1 MTKNRHPGVH
11 AVMAREWARLRTRP
25 IYVLVTLVFPLLSF
39 LLLWGIFVRGVP
51 RDLPVAVYDGDRS
64 KISRQLV
71 RMIDATAAVRVTHRV
86 LNPEQGRRLVLSGAT
101 YALVIIPDNLQADL
115 LKAKAAPVVTL
126 YNNQLLLPGSL
137 VSSAIR
143 SAVGTFSAG
152 MALRMRQKQGENTST
167 AMIHMAPVA
176 VDARPLFNP
185 NLNYLYFLLQTLLP
199 AMLQV
204 FVMLAATYALGIELR
219 EGSAHDWMAASG
231 DSIVKA
237 VVGKQTPYALISL
250 GVSLFMNFFL
260 YCMAGVPLKGNGYF
274 IIISGLVFILAYQ
287 SMALLMVAL
296 FANLRWALSMSV
308 IFTAPAFAFAGITF
322 PVFAMPLPAR
332 IWAAALPLKHYLDIV
347 VDQSLRG
354 SPLKNSLPSLGV
366 LIIFVALGVC
376 ALPRLKT
383 IMMDATYWRKR

>member
-1 MTKNRHPGVH
+1 
-11 AVMAREWARLRTRP
+11 MAREWARLRTRP

-51 RDLPVAVYDGDRS
+51 RDLPVAVYDGDQS

-86 LNPEQGRRLVLSGAT
+86 LSPEQGRRLVLSGAT
-101 YALVIIPDNLQADL
+101 YALVIIPCHLQADL
-115 LKAKAAPVVTL
+115 LKAKTAPVVTL

-143 SAVGTFSAG
+143 SALGTFSAG
-152 MALRMRQKQGENTST
+152 MALRMRQKQGESTST
-167 AMIHMAPVA
+167 ARIHMTPVA

-199 AMLQV
+199 AMLQI
-204 FVMLAATYALGIELR
+204 FIMLAATHALGIELR
-219 EGSAHDWMAASG
+219 EGTADDLMATSG
-231 DSIVKA
+231 GSIIKA
-237 VVGKQTPYALISL
+237 VVGKQAPYFLIFL
-250 GVSLFMNFFL
+250 AVSLFMDLFL
-260 YCMAGVPLKGNGYF
+260 YRMAGVPLTGNGFF

-287 SMALLMVAL
+287 SMAILVVAL

-308 IFTAPAFAFAGITF
+308 VFTAPAFAFAGITF

-332 IWAAALPLKHYLDIV
+332 IWAAALPLKHYLDIM
-347 VDQSLRG
+347 VDQALRG
-354 SPLKNSLPSLGV
+354 APLENSLPPLGAMV
-366 LIIFVALGVC
+366 VFVAIGAC

-383 IMMDATYWRKR
+383 IMTNTTYWRKQ